1 MSARHSPLS
10 DRELVLAAQAGDGPA
25 VAELYTRFWRAAR
38 ASAYGVLGEYAS
50 AEDAAAEAFRV
61 ALPTLSRLRDPD
73 RFAPWLRR
81 IVKRVA
87 SRQARQTARATGPSG
102 AAVHPDVP
110 DADEAL
116 ERRELAV
123 LVCQAVERLPPAER
137 EAIVLHYFEGYDCD
151 DAARFVDIPVGSFRR
166 RLHDGRA
173 RLRACLT
180 DLLAAHS
187 AEDPKLTQLHAR
199 VQALLSS
206 DASPGEL
213 YDVMRRLLV
222 RRPVPYQV
230 VATLVRGLAAKAPK
244 TDFGAGV
251 RRLMTRPG
259 GPLFDDSGPVGEA
272 ARALR
277 ATLHDFQDWPLD
289 SDTVFQ
295 KFPSFLRRSQDGE
308 AMSVDPALL
317 PPGFAAGEPGR
328 HVRSTR
334 GLLFGADGGTVM
346 DPGELL
352 LRSSSL
358 AAFEQGMRHMWL
370 SDVLDVYWIDTR
382 PFELAEVESWL
393 TALASQVASGAEGRC
408 SAQAGIRYRTALRFA
423 FPGDPRPA
431 AIGGVLAMWPGA
443 PEGITAVHVRLY
455 LEPWAQVRSG
465 QPVEAQP
472 IRRDSLMEPP

>member
-10 DRELVLAAQAGDGPA
+10 DRELVLAAQAGDGSA

-50 AEDAAAEAFRV
+50 AEDAAAEAFRL

-87 SRQARQTARATGPSG
+87 MRQARQTARATEPSE

-110 DADEAL
+110 DPNESL

-137 EAIVLHYFEGYDCD
+137 EAIVLHYFEGYACE

-166 RLHDGRA
+166 RLHDGRV

-180 DLLAAHS
+180 ALLASPS
-187 AEDPKLTQLHAR
+187 AEDPQLTQLHAR

-230 VATLVRGLAAKAPK
+230 VATLVRGLATRASK
-244 TDFGAGV
+244 TDFAAGA
-251 RRLMTRPG
+251 RRLMTRPD
-259 GPLFDDSGPVGEA
+259 GPLFNDSGPVGEA

-277 ATLHDFQDWPLD
+277 AALRDFQDWTLD

-295 KFPSFLRRSQDGE
+295 AFPSFIRRYQDGE
-308 AMSVDPALL
+308 TMSDPALL
-317 PPGFAAGEPGR
+317 PPGLAAGEPGR

-334 GLLFGADGGTVM
+334 GLLFSAEEGTVM
-346 DPGELL
+346 DLGELL
-352 LRSSSL
+352 LRSGSL
-358 AAFEQGMRHMWL
+358 AAFKQSMRHMWI

-382 PFELAEVESWL
+382 PIGLAEVESWL
-393 TALASQVASGAEGRC
+393 TALASQVASAAEGGC
-408 SAQAGIRYRTALRFA
+408 SVQVGVRYRTALRFA
-423 FPGDPRPA
+423 FSGDPRPA
-431 AIGGVLAMWPGA
+431 AIGGVLAAWPGA

-455 LEPWAQVRSG
+455 LEPWAQVQSG
-465 QPVEAQP
+465 HPVEAQS
-472 IRRDSLMEPP
+472 IRRNSLMESP